1 MHVKADLTSSRSHA
15 ENPEPQ
21 LLTIGEIATR
31 TGKRASSIRYYESI
45 GVLPQPK
52 RVSGRRRYPAEI
64 VRTLAVVD
72 TAQRSGMSL
81 DEIKLLLEASPE
93 DDSALERLRQLAE
106 RKLPEI
112 QTLIEQ
118 TQMVRRWL
126 ETAAACQC
134 PSLDDCPLFD
144 EQPCLTPRP
153 ARATRTAPSRYR

>member
-1 MHVKADLTSSRSHA
+1 MHVKADFMSNRLHA

-45 GVLPQPK
+45 GLLPQPE

-72 TAQRSGMSL
+72 TAQRAGMSL

-93 DDSALERLRQLAE
+93 DDSAIDRLRQLAE
-106 RKLPEI
+106 RKLPDI
-112 QTLIEQ
+112 QMLIEQ
-118 TQMVRRWL
+118 TQMVQRWL
-126 ETAAACQC
+126 ETAVACQC

-144 EQPCLTPRP
+144 EQPCLAPPP
-153 ARATRTAPSRYR
+153 ARATRTGRSRYR